1 MKDNLLKNK
10 YVVLLIRVAVI
21 TVVGYFLYQ
30 SFLGGEEKGN
40 IENNGNTVAKEAEV
54 VVIDN
59 SKKLPE
65 ILENPSN
72 YENDFKLLLE
82 GYSQAWSD
90 MKIEPELYNKIAEK
104 KSAIEGL
111 NWLMSEREKEKT
123 IPKVLVTALRDFMG
137 EDIKVIEE
145 VSEIFGPESHLSIV
159 REFSGGKWNLNLKE
173 ESEVSS
179 SAAKKEGIDFKGLG
193 LD

>member
-30 SFLGGEEKGN
+30 SFLGTEGKEN
-40 IENNGNTVAKEAEV
+40 IENSGSTVAKEAEV
-54 VVIDN
+54 EVIDN
-59 SKKLPE
+59 SQKLPE
-65 ILENPSN
+65 ILENPSK
-72 YENDFKLLLE
+72 YENDFKLMLE

-90 MKIEPELYNKIAEK
+90 MKIEPDLYNKIAEK
-104 KSAIEGL
+104 KNAIEGL

-123 IPKVLVTALRDFMG
+123 VPKVLVIALRDFMG
-137 EDIKVIEE
+137 EDVKVIEE
-145 VSEIFGPESHLSIV
+145 VSEIFGSESRLSIV
-159 REFSGGKWNLNLKE
+159 REFSGGNWILNLKE
-173 ESEVSS
+173 TSEVSS
-179 SAAKKEGIDFKGLG
+179 SATKKEGIDFKGLG

>member
-90 MKIEPELYNKIAEK
+90 MKIEPELYNKIAEN

>member
-30 SFLGGEEKGN
+30 SFFGAEGKGN
-40 IENNGNTVAKEAEV
+40 IEDSENRAAKEAEV
-54 VVIDN
+54 LVIDN
-59 SKKLPE
+59 SEKLPE
-65 ILENPSN
+65 ILENPSK
-72 YENDFKLLLE
+72 YENDFKLMLE
-82 GYSQAWSD
+82 GYSQAWAD
-90 MKIEPELYNKIAEK
+90 MKIEPELYNEIAEK
-104 KSAIEGL
+104 KNAIKGL

-145 VSEIFGPESHLSIV
+145 VSEIFGPESRLSVV
-159 REFSGGKWNLNLKE
+159 REFTGGKWTLNLKE
-173 ESEVSS
+173 TSELSS
-179 SAAKKEGIDFKGLG
+179 SSTKKDGIEFKGLG